1 MKYGLAI
8 FPEMYVLRDK
18 YHQFCCCS
26 YLLLLPS
33 LLFLKQ
39 RSIDNNQI
47 NFWLTL
53 GKGKG
58 SSGPSSSESSS
69 LSISTSPFETG
80 AGSEF
85 ILLVFEFLEFN
96 PLTGEF
102 GPELS
107 SSKYISDSPNS
118 AYDLPSRFR
127 IDLLRLPAS
136 PSMALELDLDEKS
149 RIQELCFALLEVVMT
164 CTGRDAC
171 KGFEAGFKTP
181 KKHHLTC
188 TGGQP
193 WPQYHRRLG
202 GPHLRPL
209 PQRHSFIFTRNL
221 TELEII

>member
-1 MKYGLAI
+1 
-8 FPEMYVLRDK
+8 MYVLRDK

-39 RSIDNNQI
+39 RPIDNNQI

-69 LSISTSPFETG
+69 LSISTSPFETAG
-80 AGSEF
+80 AVSEF
-85 ILLVFEFLEFN
+85 ILWVFEFLEFN

-136 PSMALELDLDEKS
+136 PSMALALDLDEKS

-181 KKHHLTC
+181 QKAPSYLHWRPAMASISPPTRWASPRAPPAAALIYFHKK
-188 TGGQP
+188 
-193 WPQYHRRLG
+193 
-202 GPHLRPL
+202 
-209 PQRHSFIFTRNL
+209 FN
-221 TELEII
+221 